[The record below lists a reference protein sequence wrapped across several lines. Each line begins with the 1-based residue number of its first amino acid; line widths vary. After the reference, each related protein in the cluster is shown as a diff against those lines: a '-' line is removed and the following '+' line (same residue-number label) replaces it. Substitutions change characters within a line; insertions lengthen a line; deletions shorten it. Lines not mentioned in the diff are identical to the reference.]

1 VQIPEQV
8 ILMPWTAYTLTRI
21 LKSKFFY
28 AVSLLEYNGNFKLL
42 DLEEDE
48 PNLASHAIFMGQN
61 CERQG
66 TVHFEILTPLT
77 QLHYYPS
84 IHDLTQMRASV

>member
-8 ILMPWTAYTLTRI
+8 ILMPLSAYELSRI

-28 AVSLLEYNGNFKLL
+28 AVCLLEYNGNFKLL
-42 DLEEDE
+42 DLDDE
-48 PNLASHAIFMGQN
+48 PNLTTHAIFMGQN
-61 CERQG
+61 SERQD
-66 TVHFEILTPLT
+66 TVHFEVSMPLT

-84 IHDLTQMRASV
+84 VHDLAQSRASV